1 MDYISEAERLKLYY
15 KGLNEAGGAKQIA
28 AAHPDMVP
36 DNDKT
41 DTSLFFQGDDDFYLQ
56 ILLPLYYKLAY
67 VYNNRFIHEDLLL
80 YEPAPQR
87 VWTAKEIYDALR
99 VFAPYA
105 VPELIRTIGCS
116 SATMAR
122 LQEAFDAQDEDA
134 FIHIIDTS
142 DCNLLLTSCICEDVW
157 PKIVYHTDPS
167 DEDIANSLDVVA
179 SIFRNEEHSIR
190 HSSKELSE
198 ATDSLFEDGDEDTY
212 MRKYERYNHDL
223 FDYMCEF
230 YRDNY
235 GRFKA
240 KERKQIEPIILAG
253 GGSIT
258 PDFHLPDDYF
268 SFRNESCKTG
278 EYFGLHPDII
288 KAGPE
293 RFVQLLDYLADSG
306 YIDSAAEAKQLFAY
320 RFSGR
325 MRPAEVTTLE
335 WHGRKGKSYELI
347 YLVRNM
353 TEVTSYVKMRQFFT
367 GPEWVKEKDSG
378 YSTAAEWN
386 FRIFLSELYPTIPS
400 QLKKLPIIDYNPKLK
415 TKK

>member
-87 VWTAKEIYDALR
+87 VWTAKEIYAALQA
-99 VFAPYA
+99 FAPYA
-105 VPELIRTIGCS
+105 VSEIIRTIGCS
-116 SATMAR
+116 SATMMR
-122 LQEAFDAQDEDA
+122 LQKAFDAQDEGA
-134 FIHIIDTS
+134 FVHIIDTS

-167 DEDIANSLDVVA
+167 DGDIANSLEVVA
-179 SIFRNEEHSIR
+179 SMLGREDHPISR
-190 HSSKELSE
+190 SSRELSE
-198 ATDSLFEDGDEDTY
+198 ATEPFFEDGDEDTY
-212 MRKYERYNHDL
+212 MRKYERYNRDL

-268 SFRNESCKTG
+268 SFRNESGKTE
-278 EYFGLHPDII
+278 EYFGVHPDVI
-288 KAGPE
+288 KAGPK
-293 RFVQLLDYLADSG
+293 RFMQLIEYLADSG
-306 YIDSAAEAKQLFAY
+306 YIDSSTEAKNLFAY

-325 MRPAEVTTLE
+325 MRPEMVVPLE
-335 WHGRKGKSYELI
+335 WHGRNGRSYELI
-347 YLVRNM
+347 YLVKM
-353 TEVTSYVKMRQFFT
+353 LTERGDYRKMRQFFY
-367 GPEWVKEKDSG
+367 GPAWPKDR
-378 YSTAAEWN
+378 YSSYARSADYN
-386 FRIFLSELYPTIPS
+386 LKAYLHNLYPTLPD
-400 QLKKLPIIDYNPKLK
+400 QL
-415 TKK
+415 